1 MLDTFNAV
9 WTALTT
15 TNEELIRVLL
25 IPCNFI
31 EITITMLLST
41 TLLKIEA
48 TKKQKII
55 YILLFS
61 LFVTINNF
69 IVPSLYKTII
79 NILLL
84 PFLVYFIFKTTILK
98 SILSEVIP
106 LVIGSIIETVLLKV
120 YFIFFGISQEN
131 ALLIPI
137 YRLSFMFINYLT
149 WFILYKICKNK
160 NINITI
166 LDNMDTRTKTLL
178 IINSIFM
185 ILSFT
190 LQAFLVSYFI
200 DNLPVYITLIS
211 IIILLGYYFI
221 SFYSIIKTTNL
232 QQTKQVLEQTQQYN
246 KTLCILHDN
255 IRCFKHDYNNM
266 ITTIGGYVQ
275 SEDIEGLK
283 QYYSQLLLD
292 CSRSNNLSTLSP
304 EVINEPAIYSLLTN
318 KYHKASEFGI
328 DINIEAF
335 LDFHKL
341 NMKIYEFTKIL
352 GILLDNAIEA
362 AQECEKKVINVTI
375 CKDFKVNRQLLVIEN
390 TYKDKNIDTEKIY
403 EKGFSSKPNNTGL
416 GLWEI
421 RQILKRNNNLN
432 LFTTKNSEFFKQQ
445 LEIYNI

>member
-15 TNEELIRVLL
+15 TNEELLKVLS

-31 EITITMLLST
+31 EITVTMLLFT
-41 TLLKIEA
+41 TLLKIE
-48 TKKQKII
+48 TTRKQRII
-55 YILLFS
+55 YVIFLSLLGIL
-61 LFVTINNF
+61 TTYF
-69 IVPSLYKTII
+69 IPAPFNIFI
-79 NILLL
+79 NIVSL
-84 PFLVYFIFKTTILK
+84 PIAVFFIFKTSILK
-98 SILSEVIP
+98 SVLSEIIPMIICYIFETIFLKIYFVI
-106 LVIGSIIETVLLKV
+106 
-120 YFIFFGISQEN
+120 FGISQEQ
-131 ALLIPI
+131 ASFVPI
-137 YRLSFMFINYLT
+137 CKLSFIFFNYLT
-149 WFILYKICKNK
+149 WFILYIIFKNN

-166 LDNMDTRTKTLL
+166 LDNMNKRTKILL

-185 ILSFT
+185 LCSFILQS
-190 LQAFLVSYFI
+190 FLVSYYI
-200 DNLPVYITLIS
+200 DNLPIYITLIS
-211 IIILLGYYFI
+211 IVVLLGYYFI
-221 SFYSIIKTTNL
+221 SFYSIIKTTSL
-232 QQTKQVLEQTQQYN
+232 QQTKQALEQTQQYN

-255 IRCFKHDYNNM
+255 IRCFKHDYNNV

-283 QYYSQLLLD
+283 KYYSQLLAD

-318 KYHKASEFGI
+318 KYHKANEFGI
-328 DINIEAF
+328 NINIEAF

-375 CKDFKVNRQLLVIEN
+375 RKDFKVNRQLLVIEN
-390 TYKDKNIDTEKIY
+390 TYKNKSIDTEKIY

-416 GLWEI
+416 GLWET

-445 LEIYNI
+445 LEIYY

>member
-15 TNEELIRVLL
+15 TNEELIKVLL

-106 LVIGSIIETVLLKV
+106 LVIGSIIETVLLNV

-375 CKDFKVNRQLLVIEN
+375 RKDFKVNRQLLVIEN

-445 LEIYNI
+445 LEIYC

>member
-15 TNEELIRVLL
+15 TNEELIKVLL

-328 DINIEAF
+328 DINIETF

-375 CKDFKVNRQLLVIEN
+375 RKDFKVNRQLLVIEN

-445 LEIYNI
+445 LEIYC

>member
-15 TNEELIRVLL
+15 TNEELIKVLL

-221 SFYSIIKTTNL
+221 SFYSIIKTSNL

-375 CKDFKVNRQLLVIEN
+375 RKDFKVNRQLLVIEN

-445 LEIYNI
+445 LEIYC

>member
-15 TNEELIRVLL
+15 TNEELIKVLS

-31 EITITMLLST
+31 EITVTMLLFT
-41 TLLKIEA
+41 TLLKIE
-48 TKKQKII
+48 TTRKQRII
-55 YILLFS
+55 YVIFLSLLGIL
-61 LFVTINNF
+61 TTYF
-69 IVPSLYKTII
+69 IPAPFNIFI
-79 NILLL
+79 NIVSL
-84 PFLVYFIFKTTILK
+84 PIAVFFIFKTSILK
-98 SILSEVIP
+98 SVLSGIIPMIICYIL
-106 LVIGSIIETVLLKV
+106 ETIFFKI
-120 YFIFFGISQEN
+120 YFIILGISKEQ
-131 ALLIPI
+131 ALSVPI
-137 YRLSFMFINYLT
+137 YRLLFIMINYSC
-149 WFILYKICKNK
+149 WIILYKIFKDK
-160 NINITI
+160 KINITI
-166 LDNMDTRTKTLL
+166 LDSMDKRTKILL

-185 ILSFT
+185 LCSFV
-190 LQAFLVSYFI
+190 LQLFLLSYFI

-211 IIILLGYYFI
+211 VILLLGYYFI

-232 QQTKQVLEQTQQYN
+232 QQTKQILEQTQQYN

-266 ITTIGGYVQ
+266 ITIIGRYIQ

-283 QYYSQLLLD
+283 KYYSQLLSD

-304 EVINEPAIYSLLTN
+304 EVINEPAVYSLLTN
-318 KYHKASEFGI
+318 KYYKANELGI
-328 DINIEAF
+328 EVNIEAF

-341 NMKIYEFTKIL
+341 DMKIYEFTKIL

-375 CKDFKVNRQLLVIEN
+375 CKDFNVNRQLLVIEN
-390 TYKDKNIDTEKIY
+390 TYKNKSIDTEKIY
-403 EKGFSSKPNNTGL
+403 EKGFSSKQNNTGL
-416 GLWEI
+416 GLWET

-445 LEIYNI
+445 LEIYC

>member
-15 TNEELIRVLL
+15 TNEELIKVLL

-275 SEDIEGLK
+275 SEDIVGLK
-283 QYYSQLLLD
+283 KYYSQLLSD
-292 CSRSNNLSTLSP
+292 CSKSNNLSTLSP

-318 KYHKASEFGI
+318 KYHKANELGI
-328 DINIEAF
+328 DVNIEAF

-375 CKDFKVNRQLLVIEN
+375 RKDFKVNRQLLVIEN

-445 LEIYNI
+445 LEIYC

>member
-15 TNEELIRVLL
+15 TNEELIRVLS

-31 EITITMLLST
+31 EITVTMLLFT
-41 TLLKIEA
+41 TLLKIE
-48 TKKQKII
+48 TTRKQRITYVI
-55 YILLFS
+55 FLSLLGIL
-61 LFVTINNF
+61 TTYF
-69 IVPSLYKTII
+69 IPAPFNIFI
-79 NILLL
+79 NIVSL
-84 PFLVYFIFKTTILK
+84 PIAIFFIFKTSILK
-98 SILSEVIP
+98 SVLSEIIP
-106 LVIGSIIETVLLKV
+106 MIIGYMIESILVKICIV
-120 YFIFFGISQEN
+120 FFGITKEMAYSV
-131 ALLIPI
+131 PI
-137 YRLSFMFINYLT
+137 YRFTFIFINYFT
-149 WFILYKICKNK
+149 WFILYKICKTK

-166 LDNMDTRTKTLL
+166 LDNMDKQTKTLL

-185 ILSFT
+185 LCSFV
-190 LQAFLVSYFI
+190 LQVFLLYYFI
-200 DNLPVYITLIS
+200 DNLPIYITLIS
-211 IIILLGYYFI
+211 IVTLLGYYFI
-221 SFYSIIKTTNL
+221 SFYSIIKTTSL

-283 QYYSQLLLD
+283 KYYSQLLSD
-292 CSRSNNLSTLSP
+292 CYKSNNLSTLSP

-318 KYHKASEFGI
+318 KYHKANELGI

-362 AQECEKKVINVTI
+362 AQECEKKIINVTI

-390 TYKDKNIDTEKIY
+390 TYKNKSIDTEKIY
-403 EKGFSSKPNNTGL
+403 EKGFSSKLNNTGL
-416 GLWEI
+416 GLWET

-432 LFTTKNSEFFKQQ
+432 LFTTKNNEFFKQQ
-445 LEIYNI
+445 LEIYC